1 MLITMTDKQLYF
13 HASMLSAWS
22 AFSDEF
28 IAVWDD
34 SKENLLYFNDAYV
47 HFFGVAQK
55 DDFQRE
61 FDFLGYR
68 KHELTSDIKSLVK
81 DTIQKNGLWKE
92 EVLFRKKSGEVYLGR
107 LDIAAFKFEG
117 TTHYLQRIINI
128 DNQRLFSENLFKE
141 IKKFEALFQYA
152 TLPILLVNKLGSI
165 ILANTQAL
173 TLFGYTEAQMS
184 ALKVED
190 LIPKEYR
197 PGHTNHRSDYEK
209 NPQTRP
215 MGRGMELFALKKSGE
230 KFPVEVSLGHYQ
242 IEDETYVISFIIDI
256 TRRLEIEGA
265 LRKQTAE
272 MENAKKEI
280 EKWNEELENKVDL
293 RTQEL
298 TDTLTKL
305 EKSRD
310 ELTTALSKEKELSD
324 LKSRFVS
331 MASHEFRTP
340 LSTILSSVSLISKY
354 TQSEDQDKRD
364 KHIQRIHSAVSNLTD
379 ILNEFLSLGK
389 IEEGKIQVHFS
400 SFNLKE
406 QLKLIVNE
414 IANILKPGQEINYE
428 HLGEAQV
435 NLDLSLLRNILINLI
450 SNASKFSPENSVIEI
465 NSIVSDKSISLT
477 IKDQGIGIPEED
489 QRHLFERF
497 FRAKNV
503 TNIQG
508 TGLGL
513 HIVSRYVE
521 LMNGSISVESVL
533 EEGSTITIHF
543 NI

>member
-406 QLKLIVNE
+406 QTQLIVNE
-414 IANILKPGQEINYE
+414 IANILKPGQQIIYE
-428 HLGEAQV
+428 HSGETQV

-465 NSIVSDKSISLT
+465 KSVVSEKSISLT
-477 IKDQGIGIPEED
+477 IRDRGIGIPEED
-489 QRHLFERF
+489 QKHLFERF

-521 LMNGSISVESVL
+521 LMNGNISVESVL
-533 EEGSTITIHF
+533 EEGSTIKIQF

>member
-1 MLITMTDKQLYF
+1 M
-13 HASMLSAWS
+13 
-22 AFSDEF
+22 
-28 IAVWDD
+28 
-34 SKENLLYFNDAYV
+34 
-47 HFFGVAQK
+47 
-55 DDFQRE
+55 
-61 FDFLGYR
+61 
-68 KHELTSDIKSLVK
+68 
-81 DTIQKNGLWKE
+81 
-92 EVLFRKKSGEVYLGR
+92 
-107 LDIAAFKFEG
+107 
-117 TTHYLQRIINI
+117 
-128 DNQRLFSENLFKE
+128 
-141 IKKFEALFQYA
+141 
-152 TLPILLVNKLGSI
+152 
-165 ILANTQAL
+165 
-173 TLFGYTEAQMS
+173 
-184 ALKVED
+184 
-190 LIPKEYR
+190 
-197 PGHTNHRSDYEK
+197 
-209 NPQTRP
+209 
-215 MGRGMELFALKKSGE
+215 
-230 KFPVEVSLGHYQ
+230 
-242 IEDETYVISFIIDI
+242 ISFIIDI

-272 MENAKKEI
+272 MEKAKEEI

-354 TQSEDQDKRD
+354 TQSEEQDKRD

-400 SFNLKE
+400 AFNLKE

-414 IANILKPGQEINYE
+414 IANILKPGQEILYE

-435 NLDLSLLRNILINLI
+435 NLDLSLLRNIIINLI

-465 NSIVSDKSISLT
+465 KSVVYEKSISLT
-477 IKDQGIGIPEED
+477 IRDKGIGIPEED
-489 QRHLFERF
+489 QKHLFERF

-533 EEGSTITIHF
+533 EEGSTIKIQF

>member
-28 IAVWDD
+28 IAVWDE

-310 ELTTALSKEKELSD
+310 ELTTALSKEKELND

-406 QLKLIVNE
+406 QTQLIVNE
-414 IANILKPGQEINYE
+414 IANILKPGQQIIYE
-428 HLGEAQV
+428 HSGETQV

-465 NSIVSDKSISLT
+465 KSVVSEKSISLT
-477 IKDQGIGIPEED
+477 IRDRGIGVQEED
-489 QRHLFERF
+489 QKHLFERF

-521 LMNGSISVESVL
+521 LMNGNISVESVL
-533 EEGSTITIHF
+533 E
-543 NI
+543 